1 MHHTFC
7 ARPAVEHVGRL
18 YSNDLK
24 SVCMYLLSKP
34 TPAKTIDDVVAMLA
48 PRLVLEVDTA
58 LLYVSAGRQACTG
71 QP

>member
-1 MHHTFC
+1 
-7 ARPAVEHVGRL
+7 
-18 YSNDLK
+18 
-24 SVCMYLLSKP
+24 MYLLSKP